1 MSRKKKIDKNAL
13 LQENINIKDDFSN
26 LEEECSKET
35 ANFEI
40 FRIKNHFFINDTNY
54 QMILTSNSK
63 PNIQNLE
70 KIRKRSLFI
79 IVSFRFTM
87 QNKIDYIIIT
97 GEKNV
102 GIISIKGEEL
112 SGEIINFMQQTLSI
126 KGVYVF
132 QISKLYLNEFLSML
146 QINNNIQDI
155 LDINNNQAKFQ
166 SICNQQSISILIER
180 LSKFDNPNLVGFYIN
195 LFFFSFLAVNYLNSK
210 APQVFPQVSM
220 NVNPQ
225 SLATI
230 NPPSQLNN
238 TNLISKAHLPTNPNI
253 FPSQQNQPQ
262 GPPINNLNNNY
273 QPQPEPT
280 TYNLNNYQQQQQY
293 YQTQNAYFNFQQ
305 PNFQSN
311 QQQQMYNAYN
321 QQPQN
326 IFQTANQQYQPYQQ
340 QQQPNFYPFQHQQPQ
355 SNDIPNFQNQQMFNQ
370 ALIMQQKM
378 KQQEQLNQIRD
389 AQSQQ
394 LQYAQINQAIVAQSQ
409 LPPNLGPQ
417 QSTNQQLTMGQMIG
431 EQKQQ
436 QLNKLCNQQQI
447 MINQST
453 NNSSQKLNLSQ
464 SSSSQQQMNQE
475 FHLNQ
480 SFDAIQNQ
488 QIHISQSINNSNNQI
503 QQNNAAGESNE
514 QKIRLDQS
522 FNIGQKLPQSQEI
535 QLDQST
541 RSTSQKI
548 HISQTIGSQQ
558 QQDDADQSF
567 YNDEDE
573 PESAAQ
579 QSQSIH
585 ISQVVG
591 KKSGGQIVPQKV
603 AQPPQKKTISIVKK
617 GKSEGG
623 NPIIISTKSH
633 NEIKIEKRKAGNNP
647 IIEARNK
654 SAKGGKPEASK
665 SGINIQIPRKKDTF
679 FADSSE
685 TTHSTPNI
693 NITTK
698 PNANT
703 NNSNVGPNINTN
715 DSNHSN
721 VGPNINTNHSNVGPN
736 INTNDSNHSN
746 VGPNIKTNDSNH
758 SNVGPNINT
767 NDSNGGP
774 NIKTNY
780 SNVGPNINTNYSNVG
795 PNINTNASNQNSGFY
810 NFNSNKKDNGDDD
823 DSSIFVPLIK
833 ADWCPFCQQEFTDFD
848 SVVDHIMADHDLKPL
863 FLENLAIEKKP
874 GEITKTVR
882 CSKCQIS
889 FKNEE
894 SFCMHVVTKHASL
907 FMQLGSQR
915 FPSLFAGKKSEIER
929 FFVAHDI
936 PFDGSIFQQTGQQPV
951 IIQQTKT
958 VIVEPPKFPGFQ
970 KPKTTVRTETSV
982 INPPVK
988 TPEEQ
993 QKQKQEMAP
1002 ELTPHGPL
1010 FNSNK
1015 VIEID
1020 DSDDSEKIVEVEEAG
1035 SQHDIR
1041 FDFKPAPRSAS
1052 NEGESSGI
1060 QKQKSAQSQP
1070 PNEKSFNFIFQPGNQ
1085 NNAST
1090 NNNNPSSEKNSN
1102 FEFKKGSTN
1111 NNSSNEKN
1119 TNFEFKKG
1127 STNNNSSSEKNSSF
1141 ELGQGSTINNAVYNS
1156 SNEKASS
1163 KQGSSSS
1170 SSLYGRH
1177 NSNNNSVYT
1186 PPRGRSSSSS
1196 KFVYT
1201 PSSSDAARLVASSPS
1216 QPASSPGGQR
1226 NVSIS
1231 LNVSSKFSVECY
1243 IKITDRYDRK
1253 SPINDSPRVY
1263 KHRPN
1268 ATYQKGVTENVG
1280 LDIYCADDNE
1290 EIVNNLVTNVDK
1302 ATATSSGAVSSD
1314 YVVDD
1319 DNNINDDDDFF
1330 RFIVSSININGIDSK
1345 SSSSSSCNKN
1355 EQLPLD
1361 KKMINSSQLLSSSL
1375 LVSRIQKKKD
1385 FPKVGSGLDFW
1396 LMLKDIVEKYEDKS
1410 DPDYSYNSPV
1420 CKKCKKRKK
1429 SRVMFFR
1436 HVWEDHKNDL

>member
-1 MSRKKKIDKNAL
+1 
-13 LQENINIKDDFSN
+13 
-26 LEEECSKET
+26 
-35 ANFEI
+35 
-40 FRIKNHFFINDTNY
+40 
-54 QMILTSNSK
+54 
-63 PNIQNLE
+63 
-70 KIRKRSLFI
+70 
-79 IVSFRFTM
+79 
-87 QNKIDYIIIT
+87 
-97 GEKNV
+97 
-102 GIISIKGEEL
+102 
-112 SGEIINFMQQTLSI
+112 
-126 KGVYVF
+126 
-132 QISKLYLNEFLSML
+132 
-146 QINNNIQDI
+146 
-155 LDINNNQAKFQ
+155 
-166 SICNQQSISILIER
+166 
-180 LSKFDNPNLVGFYIN
+180 
-195 LFFFSFLAVNYLNSK
+195 
-210 APQVFPQVSM
+210 
-220 NVNPQ
+220 
-225 SLATI
+225 
-230 NPPSQLNN
+230 
-238 TNLISKAHLPTNPNI
+238 
-253 FPSQQNQPQ
+253 
-262 GPPINNLNNNY
+262 
-273 QPQPEPT
+273 
-280 TYNLNNYQQQQQY
+280 
-293 YQTQNAYFNFQQ
+293 
-305 PNFQSN
+305 
-311 QQQQMYNAYN
+311 
-321 QQPQN
+321 
-326 IFQTANQQYQPYQQ
+326 
-340 QQQPNFYPFQHQQPQ
+340 
-355 SNDIPNFQNQQMFNQ
+355 MFNQ

-522 FNIGQKLPQSQEI
+522 FNNGQKLPQGQEI

-541 RSTSQKI
+541 SSTSQKI

-585 ISQVVG
+585 ISQAVG

-685 TTHSTPNI
+685 TTCSTPSI

-703 NNSNVGPNINTN
+703 NNSNVGSNINTN
-715 DSNHSN
+715 NSN
-721 VGPNINTNHSNVGPN
+721 G
-736 INTNDSNHSN
+736 
-746 VGPNIKTNDSNH
+746 
-758 SNVGPNINT
+758 GPNINT
-767 NDSNGGP
+767 NDSNG
-774 NIKTNY
+774 
-780 SNVGPNINTNYSNVG
+780 G

-1052 NEGESSGI
+1052 NEGESAGI

-1085 NNAST
+1085 NST
-1090 NNNNPSSEKNSN
+1090 NNNNNPSSEKNSN
-1102 FEFKKGSTN
+1102 FEFGQGSTN

-1119 TNFEFKKG
+1119 ANFEFKKGSTNNTSSEKNSNFQFGQG

-1141 ELGQGSTINNAVYNS
+1141 ELGQGGSIDNAVYNS

-1216 QPASSPGGQR
+1216 QPASSPGDQR

-1314 YVVDD
+1314 LVVDD

>member
-112 SGEIINFMQQTLSI
+112 SEEIINFMQQTLSI

-262 GPPINNLNNNY
+262 SPPINNLNNNY

-522 FNIGQKLPQSQEI
+522 FNNGQKLPQSQEI

-541 RSTSQKI
+541 SSTSQKI

-685 TTHSTPNI
+685 TTRSTPNI

-715 DSNHSN
+715 NSNG
-721 VGPNINTNHSNVGPN
+721 GPNINTNNSNGGPN
-736 INTNDSNHSN
+736 INTNY
-746 VGPNIKTNDSNH
+746 

-774 NIKTNY
+774 NI
-780 SNVGPNINTNYSNVG
+780 NTNDSNGG

-1060 QKQKSAQSQP
+1060 QQQKSAQSQP

-1085 NNAST
+1085 NSAST
-1090 NNNNPSSEKNSN
+1090 NNTSSEKNSN
-1102 FEFKKGSTN
+1102 FEFGQGSTN

-1141 ELGQGSTINNAVYNS
+1141 ELGQGGSINNAVYNS

-1216 QPASSPGGQR
+1216 QPASSPGDQR

-1314 YVVDD
+1314 LVVDD

>member
-736 INTNDSNHSN
+736 INTNDSN
-746 VGPNIKTNDSNH
+746 
-758 SNVGPNINT
+758 
-767 NDSNGGP
+767 GGP
-774 NIKTNY
+774 NIK
-780 SNVGPNINTNYSNVG
+780 TNYSNVG

>member
-112 SGEIINFMQQTLSI
+112 SEEIINFMQQTLSI

-262 GPPINNLNNNY
+262 SPPINNLNNNY

-522 FNIGQKLPQSQEI
+522 FNNGQKLPQGQEI

-541 RSTSQKI
+541 SSTSQKI

-585 ISQVVG
+585 ISQAVG

-685 TTHSTPNI
+685 TTCSTPSI

-703 NNSNVGPNINTN
+703 NNSNVGSNINTN
-715 DSNHSN
+715 NSN
-721 VGPNINTNHSNVGPN
+721 G
-736 INTNDSNHSN
+736 
-746 VGPNIKTNDSNH
+746 
-758 SNVGPNINT
+758 GPNINT
-767 NDSNGGP
+767 NDSNG
-774 NIKTNY
+774 
-780 SNVGPNINTNYSNVG
+780 G

-1052 NEGESSGI
+1052 NEGESAGI

-1085 NNAST
+1085 NST
-1090 NNNNPSSEKNSN
+1090 NNNNNPSSEKNSN
-1102 FEFKKGSTN
+1102 FEFGQGSTN

-1119 TNFEFKKG
+1119 ANFEFKKGSTNNTSSEKNSNFQFGQG

-1141 ELGQGSTINNAVYNS
+1141 ELGQGGSIDNAVYNS

-1216 QPASSPGGQR
+1216 QPASSPGDQR

-1314 YVVDD
+1314 LVVDD